1 MERSLLGERVFVKL
15 GGSIITDKQR
25 PSTPRRDVI
34 KRLAVEFKA
43 ALEARPGLC
52 VVLGHGSGSFGHVV
66 GDQYRV
72 RQGIAAGQSWW
83 GYAATGAAAAQ
94 LNRIVADDFLAA
106 GVPVLTVQP
115 SASACCRDGRLV
127 EMDVRPIREALCHGL
142 VPLVYGDVALDDER
156 GCTIVSTEQIF
167 AYLAQHLRPERMVL
181 VGEVDGVYDDDP
193 LANPRAVR
201 IPRITPDDLHSLQ
214 AHLGGSYG
222 VDVTG
227 GMLAKVR
234 EMVDLVAQGSTGSVH
249 LISGQ
254 RQGAL
259 TRALQSGAP
268 GEGTLIEPG
277 RIPHP
282 GRMPHPNRVQERNSW

>member
-25 PSTPRRDVI
+25 PFTPRREVI
-34 KRLAVEFKA
+34 ERLALEFKA
-43 ALEARPGLC
+43 ALEACPGLC
-52 VVLGHGSGSFGHVV
+52 IVLGHGSGSFGHVV
-66 GDQYRV
+66 GDRYRV

-94 LNRIVADDFLAA
+94 LDRIVADTFLAV

-115 SASACCRDGRLV
+115 SATARCRDGQLV
-127 EMDVRPIREALCHGL
+127 EMDVHPIREALRHGL
-142 VPLVYGDVALDDER
+142 VPLIYGDVALDEER
-156 GCTIVSTEQIF
+156 GGTIVSTEQIF
-167 AYLAQHLRPERMVL
+167 AYLAQHLRPGRMVL

-193 LANPRAVR
+193 LANPQAVR
-201 IPRITPDDLHSLQ
+201 IPRITPGDLQSLQ
-214 AHLGGSYG
+214 TQLGASHG

-249 LISGQ
+249 LISGE
-254 RQGAL
+254 RKGAL
-259 TRALQSGAP
+259 TRALQGGAA
-268 GEGTLIEPG
+268 GEGTLIEST
-277 RIPHP
+277 RMKHP
-282 GRMPHPNRVQERNSW
+282 GRMKHPDGV